1 MDLSWNCV
9 RARGLGGLFKCLLKT
24 GSRRKFDCV
33 QITMPVFNFQP
44 QNRESERDHSNF
56 SVVVAAW
63 PSNLMKNDL

>member
-33 QITMPVFNFQP
+33 QITMPVFLWSLVGSYITQSAADNTNLHNP
-44 QNRESERDHSNF
+44 PKF
-56 SVVVAAW
+56 SFLY
-63 PSNLMKNDL
+63 S

>member
-1 MDLSWNCV
+1 V

-44 QNRESERDHSNF
+44 QNRESEGDQSNF
-56 SVVVAAW
+56 SVVVPAAAGLIAIKF
-63 PSNLMKNDL
+63 NEK